1 MEESIARDDSVLY
14 LYTVKMGNFPNVR
27 KKKKKVIFMMKDEF
41 CKQVEA
47 VTGST
52 PLISDNDYELIEYV
66 YNFYPTISETDGK
79 KQIAMLF
86 SVGGMA
92 LIHDMLSRSKR
103 AHELENQIHKCMSEL
118 NSYKKELEDMKTL
131 DYSLV

>member
-1 MEESIARDDSVLY
+1 MSQNATALGQLSERSE
-14 LYTVKMGNFPNVR
+14 
-27 KKKKKVIFMMKDEF
+27 KKEKGDFMMKDEF

-86 SVGGMA
+86 SIGGMA

-118 NSYKKELEDMKTL
+118 DSYKKELEDMKTL

>member
-1 MEESIARDDSVLY
+1 MSQKVMALGQLSERSE
-14 LYTVKMGNFPNVR
+14 
-27 KKKKKVIFMMKDEF
+27 KKEKGDFMMKDEF

-47 VTGST
+47 VTGSI

-92 LIHDMLSRSKR
+92 LIHDMLPRSKR
-103 AHELENQIHKCMSEL
+103 VHELENRIHRCMSEL
-118 NSYKKELEDMKTL
+118 NSYEKELEDMKTL
-131 DYSLV
+131 EYGLL